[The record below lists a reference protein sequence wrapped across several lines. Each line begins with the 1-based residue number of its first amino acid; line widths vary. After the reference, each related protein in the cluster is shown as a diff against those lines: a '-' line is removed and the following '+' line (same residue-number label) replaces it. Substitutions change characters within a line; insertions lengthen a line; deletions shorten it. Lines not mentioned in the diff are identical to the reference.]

1 MFKNE
6 LVSLIMAAGAAAGT
20 TMTVTTN
27 QSIFGQADVVAL
39 SFIGTS
45 IATVIASTVAALL
58 AMGVSKPIEP
68 RSTMWL
74 YFVISAFLGAA
85 VAAVLPYLPLVGD
98 ELAKAPAGPIAFI
111 ASFPAR
117 WVIPVIIEET
127 PKRVKKLISGSSSD
141 GEPS

>member
-85 VAAVLPYLPLVGD
+85 VAAVLPHLPMVG
-98 ELAKAPAGPIAFI
+98 EALSRAPAGPIAFI

-127 PKRVKKLISGSSSD
+127 PKRVKKLISGDAKD

>member
-6 LVSLIMAAGAAAGT
+6 LVSLVMAVGTAAGT
-20 TMTVTTN
+20 TVAVTSSPTL
-27 QSIFGQADVVAL
+27 FGQADVISLAFL
-39 SFIGTS
+39 GTS
-45 IATVIASTVAALL
+45 ASTVLVSTLAALL

-68 RSTMWL
+68 RSAMWL

-85 VAAVLPYLPLVGD
+85 VAAVLPHLPMVGD
-98 ELAKAPAGPIAFI
+98 TLARAPAGPLAFI

-127 PKRVKKLISGSSSD
+127 PKRVKKLIGGD
-141 GEPS
+141 TQ